1 MRFFMSVAHFVC
13 EDGALVRVESLGEG
27 LREAYVFF
35 TELVGVD
42 DGFVGCVEG
51 SELLLRFGREG
62 EEEVGYDEGLDKY
75 VSSE

>member
-1 MRFFMSVAHFVC
+1 M
-13 EDGALVRVESLGEG
+13 
-27 LREAYVFF
+27 REAYVFF